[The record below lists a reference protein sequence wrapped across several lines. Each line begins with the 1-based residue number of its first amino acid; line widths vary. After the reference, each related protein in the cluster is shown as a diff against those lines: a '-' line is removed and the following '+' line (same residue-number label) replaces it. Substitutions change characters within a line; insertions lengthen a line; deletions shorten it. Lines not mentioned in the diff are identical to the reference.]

1 MEKRDKSLLDLE
13 KKIDNYNEKKNV
25 LNNFRF
31 NKPDINI
38 NNLNNKFNK
47 DNLLSF
53 LNNFKKENDKIMNE
67 PDKRK
72 YNIEENDEQD
82 DEESDSNNNE
92 NNKDIKLDENEEE
105 NLDEKKND
113 KTAKKVK
120 KDKNEQIEL
129 DLLMG
134 ILEQQ
139 KKKEITINNIIGN
152 KRDNL
157 KNEEKGEE
165 EIINFLIEKKK

>member
-1 MEKRDKSLLDLE
+1 M
-13 KKIDNYNEKKNV
+13 
-25 LNNFRF
+25 
-31 NKPDINI
+31 
-38 NNLNNKFNK
+38 
-47 DNLLSF
+47 
-53 LNNFKKENDKIMNE
+53 
-67 PDKRK
+67 
-72 YNIEENDEQD
+72 
-82 DEESDSNNNE
+82 
-92 NNKDIKLDENEEE
+92 
-105 NLDEKKND
+105 
-113 KTAKKVK
+113 K

-165 EIINFLIEKKK
+165 EIINIIHWQIIQRKKKWKLFNYKNLWRICQI